1 MALASADVVFV
12 TATDKSYYLQALEC
26 EEAESLNEDSP
37 FEQIAMMAGSRV
49 HAREF
54 LSSLCYKQN
63 FQGEDYGV
71 AIASLVA
78 AGIDRDEKTT
88 IGRHLSTMQTNC
100 FLSVPHP

>member
-78 AGIDRDEKTT
+78 AGIDRDEKNDDRTAF
-88 IGRHLSTMQTNC
+88 IDNANEL